1 MDFMET
7 GVTDMQQTE
16 RTGTKSK
23 DYPGLEHIA
32 LSLDSGRITAQT
44 FAVLADLDP
53 DQLDEPELLESLV
66 VVDRHKRRLEALAV
80 KTLAKLHGLAARDGE
95 LDRSAMQEE
104 IACALRLSSNTAA
117 HRIRQAV
124 TLAKR
129 HPRTLRQLESGTIHY
144 TQAVAV
150 GEATNYL
157 GEDQDAAR
165 CIETLVLARMPGQT
179 VATTRAAL
187 RRAVHKVDPD
197 GAEQRHEHAKKQRAV
212 RMQPEEDGMATLRWH
227 TTAELLVAAMEH
239 IDEHARPRDATD
251 HRTLDQRRA
260 DTLAHLIMRGATART
275 STSTGTVADG
285 PPAASSETAHP
296 DAGPAALVNV
306 TVSLETLLGLNQDP
320 ADLHRYGPVTAT
332 TARALATAPGSLW
345 RWLAYD
351 SVSGALI
358 KTSPTTYRPTAETRR
373 HVQLR
378 DRICAFPGCR
388 MPAIG
393 WCDLDHVSSFNQE
406 YPELGGLTTPDNLI
420 PLCRHHHRLKT
431 ARLWR
436 TDRDTSNNTITWTA
450 KRTGN
455 VYQHRH
461 SHDYSDAA

>member
-1 MDFMET
+1 MEA
-7 GVTDMQQTE
+7 GVIDMRQNE
-16 RTGTKSK
+16 RTSTRSN
-23 DYPGLEHIA
+23 DYPGLEHMA
-32 LSLDSGRITAQT
+32 LSPGSGGITAQT

-80 KTLAKLHGLAARDGE
+80 KSLARLHALAARDGE
-95 LDRSAMQEE
+95 LEGSAMQAE

-124 TLAKR
+124 TLAIR
-129 HPRTLRQLESGTIHY
+129 HPRTLRQLEAGAIHY

-150 GEATNYL
+150 GEATKYL
-157 GEDQDAAR
+157 GDDQDTAR
-165 CIETLVLARMPGQT
+165 HIETLVLARMPGQT

-197 GAEQRHEHAKKQRAV
+197 SAQQHHEHAKKQRTV

-239 IDEHARPRDATD
+239 IDECARPREADD

-260 DTLAHLIMRGATART
+260 DALAHLIMRGVIART
-275 STSTGTVADG
+275 STSTSAVTDD
-285 PPAASSETAHP
+285 PPAASSETPHP
-296 DAGPAALVNV
+296 DASPAALVNV
-306 TVSLETLLGLNQDP
+306 TVSLETLLGLNQNP
-320 ADLHRYGPVTAT
+320 ADLHRHGPITAM

-351 SVSGALI
+351 PTSGALI

-393 WCDLDHVSSFNQE
+393 WCDLDHVKSFNQE
-406 YPELGGLTTPDNLI
+406 YPELGGLTTHENLI

-431 ARLWR
+431 ARLWL
-436 TDRDTSNNTITWTA
+436 THRDASNNTITWTA

-455 VYQHRH
+455 VYRHQHT
-461 SHDYSDAA
+461 HDYSDAA